1 MLSVQHIVSFW
12 LLLLLFPLGCIS
24 VCFSMP
30 VCISFFSISSLSSF
44 VHSNCPLLYLSI
56 FCYFYQE
63 MIRAMKEKR
72 LPAAFKCYFN
82 FHKADTMTNDNLYYK
97 MVIHVHSDS
106 AFRRYQ
112 KEMRSKIFS
121 WKEFYYFVLGHLRCI

>member
-1 MLSVQHIVSFW
+1 
-12 LLLLLFPLGCIS
+12 
-24 VCFSMP
+24 
-30 VCISFFSISSLSSF
+30 
-44 VHSNCPLLYLSI
+44 
-56 FCYFYQE
+56 